1 LIVED
6 DESDVTNTEV
16 DSSDVNAGNADRPS
30 SKNTVQ
36 TLDPAYGLSKPIDP
50 PSPRR
55 LDDID
60 DEVPSG
66 LALAEPKGLTYI
78 PPYELH
84 SLLQSTTPS
93 QNQHENDRITRR
105 TSEEPATS
113 HSLPEPLDEAGEA
126 GG

>member
-60 DEVPSG
+60 DEVLSTEYRKTFVVF
-66 LALAEPKGLTYI
+66 ALRKPLRIVLVDLEV
-78 PPYELH
+78 LH
-84 SLLQSTTPS
+84 L
-93 QNQHENDRITRR
+93 R
-105 TSEEPATS
+105 
-113 HSLPEPLDEAGEA
+113 
-126 GG
+126 